1 MLGEQYEME
10 TEGQEGVGRGS
21 VWCWQGVWV
30 LFSGQLELA
39 YWLETH
45 VLQKNRPTMA

>member
-21 VWCWQGVWV
+21 VWRWQGVWI
-30 LFSGQLELA
+30 LFSGQLELVILVRNTCVA
-39 YWLETH
+39 E
-45 VLQKNRPTMA
+45 K